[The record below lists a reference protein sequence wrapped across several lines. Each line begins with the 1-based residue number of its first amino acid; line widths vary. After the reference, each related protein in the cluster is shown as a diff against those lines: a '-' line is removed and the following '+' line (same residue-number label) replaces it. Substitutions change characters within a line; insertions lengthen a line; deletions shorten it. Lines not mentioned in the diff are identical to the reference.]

1 MVTVSELAS
10 RKLSEIIAS
19 QGEKVYGLRVHAMA
33 GCCSGPQYGMSL
45 AGEVMP
51 GDWEG
56 EFGGVR
62 LIVDP
67 ESAGLLEGATIDYV
81 ETPQASGFT
90 IQNPKATTAGAAVPG
105 TGGGCGCGNGH
116 AHAREP
122 GEAGS
127 GTEEATQGG
136 GGCCGGH

>member
-1 MVTVSELAS
+1 MVTLSELAS
-10 RKLSEIIAS
+10 RKLGEIIAA

-67 ESAGLLEGATIDYV
+67 ESAELLQGATIDYV

-90 IQNPKATTAGAAVPG
+90 IQNPNAVKS
-105 TGGGCGCGNGH
+105 GGGCGCGSGQGH
-116 AHAREP
+116 AH
-122 GEAGS
+122 GEAG
-127 GTEEATQGG
+127 GHAHGG
-136 GGCCGGH
+136 GHGGCGCGGH

>member
-1 MVTVSELAS
+1 VVTLSELAS
-10 RKLSEIIAS
+10 RKLNEIIAA

-45 AGEVMP
+45 AGEAMP

-67 ESAGLLEGATIDYV
+67 ESAALLEGATIDYV

-90 IQNPKATTAGAAVPG
+90 IQNPKAVAAN
-105 TGGGCGCGNGH
+105 GGGCGCGGGHGH
-116 AHAREP
+116 AH
-122 GEAGS
+122 GEAS
-127 GTEEATQGG
+127 GHAHGG
-136 GGCCGGH
+136 HGGCGCGGH

>member
-1 MVTVSELAS
+1 MVTLSELAS
-10 RKLSEIIAS
+10 RKLNEIISA

-45 AGEVMP
+45 AGEAMP

-67 ESAGLLEGATIDYV
+67 ESAELLDGATIDYV

-90 IQNPKATTAGAAVPG
+90 IQNPKAVA
-105 TGGGCGCGNGH
+105 TGGGCGCGSGQGAAQGEKAGH
-116 AHAREP
+116 SH
-122 GEAGS
+122 
-127 GTEEATQGG
+127 GG
-136 GGCCGGH
+136 GGCGCGGH

>member
-1 MVTVSELAS
+1 MVTLSELAS
-10 RKLSEIIAS
+10 RKLSEIIAA

-45 AGEVMP
+45 AGEAMP

-67 ESAGLLEGATIDYV
+67 ESAGLLEGASIDYV
-81 ETPQASGFT
+81 ETPQGSGFT
-90 IQNPKATTAGAAVPG
+90 IQNPNAVA
-105 TGGGCGCGNGH
+105 TGGGCGCGSGQGH
-116 AHAREP
+116 AHAD
-122 GEAGS
+122 EAGH
-127 GTEEATQGG
+127 AHGG
-136 GGCCGGH
+136 GGCGCGGH